1 MADVSAGS
9 VHKET
14 YSRDRLARD
23 SALLIDTVR
32 EAGALARSMFSTE
45 LKNWIKGASSPVSEA
60 DIAANDLIESR
71 LRSATPDYG
80 WLSEESVD
88 DEARLGK
95 PLVWIVD
102 PIDGTRSYLAG
113 RDDWCVSV
121 ALVQGTSVQGTS
133 AQGTSAQGASPVLA
147 AVFAPVTEEFFFASR
162 GGGALRNDRPV
173 RATAGTELDFS
184 RVAGPKPLVERLN
197 RGPGEISLY
206 PRIGSLALRLCRVA
220 EGRLDAAFAGG
231 QSRDW
236 DLAAANLIVQE
247 ANGNMTALSG
257 DTILYNRREV
267 THGVL
272 VAAGRDRH
280 ASIVEHFRN
289 RPLP

>member
-1 MADVSAGS
+1 LEDGRTES
-9 VHKET
+9 VDLT
-14 YSRDRLARD
+14 RDTK
-23 SALLIDTVR
+23 LLKDTVR
-32 EAGALARSMFSTE
+32 DAGRLALSMFRTE
-45 LKNWIKGASSPVSEA
+45 LKNWTKGVSSPVSEA
-60 DIAANDLIESR
+60 DIAVNDLLEKA

-80 WLSEESVD
+80 WLSEESAD
-88 DEARLGK
+88 DELRLACR
-95 PLVWIVD
+95 LVWIVD

-113 RDDWCVSV
+113 RQDWCVSV
-121 ALVQGTSVQGTS
+121 ALVED
-133 AQGTSAQGASPVLA
+133 ASPLLA
-147 AVFAPVTEEFFFASR
+147 AVFAPATDEFFFAAR
-162 GGGALRNDRPV
+162 GQGATRNGAEV
-173 RATAGTELDFS
+173 SATSGTALDFT
-184 RVAGPKPLVERLN
+184 RVAGPKPLVERLS
-197 RGPGEISLY
+197 RGSGEITLH

-220 EGRLDAAFAGG
+220 EGHLDAAFAGG

-257 DTILYNRREV
+257 ETILYNRREV

-280 ASIVEHFRN
+280 ASIVSHFRD

>member
-1 MADVSAGS
+1 LADASAGG
-9 VHKET
+9 VHSEVS
-14 YSRDRLARD
+14 SRDRLSCDA
-23 SALLIDTVR
+23 ALLIETVR
-32 EAGALARSMFSTE
+32 EAGALARSMFRTE
-45 LKNWIKGASSPVSEA
+45 LKNWTKGGSSPVSEA
-60 DIAANDLIESR
+60 DIAVNDLLENR
-71 LRSATPDYG
+71 LRSARPDYG
-80 WLSEESVD
+80 WLSEESAD

-95 PLVWIVD
+95 PLAWIVD
-102 PIDGTRSYLAG
+102 PIDGTRGYLAG
-113 RDDWCVSV
+113 REDWCVSV
-121 ALVQGTSVQGTS
+121 ALVQGASV
-133 AQGTSAQGASPVLA
+133 QGASPLLA
-147 AVFAPVTEEFFFASR
+147 AVFVPVSDEFFFASR
-162 GGGALRNDRPV
+162 GGGAVRNEV
-173 RATAGTELDFS
+173 AIHATSGTGLDFS
-184 RVAGPKPLVERLN
+184 RIAGPKPLVERLN

>member
-1 MADVSAGS
+1 MADADTIDEI
-9 VHKET
+9 KP
-14 YSRDRLARD
+14 RDI
-23 SALLIDTVR
+23 ALLTDTVR
-32 EAGALARSMFSTE
+32 EAGALALSLFRTD
-45 LKNWIKGASSPVSEA
+45 LKNWTKGASSPVSEA
-60 DIAANDLIESR
+60 DIAVNDLVENR

-88 DEARLGK
+88 DEQRLARR
-95 PLVWIVD
+95 LVWIVD

-113 RDDWCVSV
+113 RQDWCVSV
-121 ALVQGTSVQGTS
+121 ALVED
-133 AQGTSAQGASPVLA
+133 AAPLLA
-147 AVFAPVTEEFFFASR
+147 AVFAPATDEFFFAMR
-162 GGGALRNDRPV
+162 GQGATRNGAAIS
-173 RATAGTELDFS
+173 ATSGTVLDFS

-197 RGPGEISLY
+197 RAPGEIALH

-236 DLAAANLIVQE
+236 DLAAANLIVHE

-257 DTILYNRREV
+257 ETILYNRREV

-280 ASIVEHFRN
+280 ASIVSHFRN

>member
-1 MADVSAGS
+1 LADASAGS
-9 VHKET
+9 VH
-14 YSRDRLARD
+14 SQSLSSDRLARD
-23 SALLIDTVR
+23 TALLIEAVR
-32 EAGALARSMFSTE
+32 EAGALARAMFRTE
-45 LKNWIKGASSPVSEA
+45 LRKWTKGASSPVSEA
-60 DIAANDLIESR
+60 DIAVNDLLESR
-71 LRSATPDYG
+71 LRSASPDYG

-113 RDDWCVSV
+113 REDWCVSV
-121 ALVQGTSVQGTS
+121 ALVE
-133 AQGTSAQGASPVLA
+133 GASPLLA
-147 AVFAPVTEEFFFASR
+147 AVFAPVSDEFFFASK
-162 GGGALRNDRPV
+162 GSGAVRNAV
-173 RATAGTELDFS
+173 AIQATSGTGLDFS
-184 RVAGPKPLVERLN
+184 RIAGPKPLVERLN

-257 DTILYNRREV
+257 DTILYNRQEV

>member
-1 MADVSAGS
+1 MADVSVDS
-9 VHKET
+9 VHQ
-14 YSRDRLARD
+14 RIPARD
-23 SALLIDTVR
+23 ILTRDAALLTDTVR
-32 EAGALARSMFSTE
+32 EAGALALSLFRTE
-45 LKNWIKGASSPVSEA
+45 LKNWTKGASSPVSEA
-60 DIAANDLIESR
+60 DIRVNDLLESR

-88 DEARLGK
+88 DEARLEK
-95 PLVWIVD
+95 RLVWIVD
-102 PIDGTRSYLAG
+102 PIDGTRGYLAG
-113 RDDWCVSV
+113 REDWCVSV
-121 ALVQGTSVQGTS
+121 ALVENGS
-133 AQGTSAQGASPVLA
+133 ALLA
-147 AVFAPVTEEFFFASR
+147 AVFAPASDEFFFAMR
-162 GGGALRNDRPV
+162 GQGTVRNAVPV
-173 RATAGTELDFS
+173 LATSGTELDFS
-184 RVAGPKPLVERLN
+184 RVAGPKPLVERLS
-197 RGPGEISLY
+197 RQSGEIILH

-220 EGRLDAAFAGG
+220 QGSLDAAFAGG

-257 DTILYNRREV
+257 DAIRYNRREV

>member
-1 MADVSAGS
+1 LADASAGS
-9 VHKET
+9 VH
-14 YSRDRLARD
+14 SQSLSSDRLARD
-23 SALLIDTVR
+23 TALLIEAVR
-32 EAGALARSMFSTE
+32 EAGALARAMFRTE
-45 LKNWIKGASSPVSEA
+45 LRKWTKGASSPVSEA
-60 DIAANDLIESR
+60 DIAVNDLLESR
-71 LRSATPDYG
+71 LRSASPDYG

-113 RDDWCVSV
+113 REDWCVSV
-121 ALVQGTSVQGTS
+121 ALVE
-133 AQGTSAQGASPVLA
+133 GASPLLA
-147 AVFAPVTEEFFFASR
+147 AVFAPVSDEFFFAAR
-162 GGGALRNDRPV
+162 GSGATRNEAAIH
-173 RATAGTELDFS
+173 ATSGTGLDFS
-184 RVAGPKPLVERLN
+184 RIAGPKPLVERLN

-257 DTILYNRREV
+257 DTILYNRQEV

>member
-1 MADVSAGS
+1 LADGSADG
-9 VHKET
+9 VHGGT
-14 YSRDRLARD
+14 LRGDLLTRDA
-23 SALLIDTVR
+23 ALLVETVR
-32 EAGALARSMFSTE
+32 EAGALALSLFRTE
-45 LKNWIKGASSPVSEA
+45 LKNWTKGASSPVSEA
-60 DIAANDLIESR
+60 DIAVNDLLEKR
-71 LRSATPDYG
+71 LRSATPEYG

-102 PIDGTRSYLAG
+102 PIDGTRGYLAG
-113 RDDWCVSV
+113 REDWCVSV
-121 ALVQGTSVQGTS
+121 ALVED
-133 AQGTSAQGASPVLA
+133 ASPVLA
-147 AVFAPVTEEFFFASR
+147 AVFVPASDEFFFAMR
-162 GGGALRNDRPV
+162 GQGAVLNEVPV
-173 RATAGTELDFS
+173 HATAGTELDFS
-184 RVAGPKPLVERLN
+184 RVAGPKPLVERL
-197 RGPGEISLY
+197 SLSSDDIVLH

-220 EGRLDAAFAGG
+220 QGSLDVAFAGG

-257 DTILYNRREV
+257 DAIRYNGREV

-280 ASIVEHFRN
+280 ARIVQHFQSR
-289 RPLP
+289 RLP

>member
-1 MADVSAGS
+1 MADVSVDS
-9 VHKET
+9 VHQ
-14 YSRDRLARD
+14 RIPARD
-23 SALLIDTVR
+23 ILTRDAALLTDTVR
-32 EAGALARSMFSTE
+32 EAGALALSLFGTE
-45 LKNWIKGASSPVSEA
+45 LKNWTKGASSPVSEA
-60 DIAANDLIESR
+60 DIRVNDLLESR

-88 DEARLGK
+88 DEARLEK
-95 PLVWIVD
+95 RLVWIVD
-102 PIDGTRSYLAG
+102 PIDGTRGYLAG
-113 RDDWCVSV
+113 REDWCVSV
-121 ALVQGTSVQGTS
+121 ALVENGS
-133 AQGTSAQGASPVLA
+133 ALLA
-147 AVFAPVTEEFFFASR
+147 AVFAPASDEFFFAMR
-162 GGGALRNDRPV
+162 GQGAVRNAVPV
-173 RATAGTELDFS
+173 LATSGTELDFS

-197 RGPGEISLY
+197 RQSGEIILH

-220 EGRLDAAFAGG
+220 QGSLDAAFAGG

-257 DTILYNRREV
+257 DAILYNRREV